1 MAGCF
6 SDILIR
12 IYILPVVVSNKEG
25 DAVKVISILVLLL
38 AVPVF
43 ALSADE
49 AMEES
54 GESGSIGDIQGE
66 GSKTPPSRSMV
77 LLIPDSTTDAVG
89 MYDPNDG
96 TYLGDF
102 IVDDPSGT
110 QYDFQ
115 TPINAIEGPG
125 GLIFVSDQL
134 SDAVY
139 AFDNEGNF
147 LYTAAATGLNN
158 VRGIDFRND
167 TLFVTS
173 GDDYIAMFSGPDQFA
188 GNFIQDG
195 SDPFDILFT
204 DEVTSGSAIVT
215 DIQGSTDNVRHY
227 DADGTLIGELFS
239 DNFPEQVQAD
249 AGNPGY
255 YFAVSFS
262 GNIITRFQIDG
273 TIASTIPFS
282 GGRGVYRLGN
292 GNLLAT
298 SGTGV
303 HEINPSTGSIIET
316 EFSGSGRFIELADV
330 TYTGTSDETVEPV
343 SISGAAFYP
352 NPFTET
358 LSIGVT
364 LPSASVVTVAIYSL
378 DGRLVESITPGVL
391 SQGNHMLEWNAGSLE
406 NGIYLVR
413 LSTPGGTFTEKVHL
427 LN

>member
-1 MAGCF
+1 MKTALIVVMLLTVPLMA
-6 SDILIR
+6 LTA
-12 IYILPVVVSNKEG
+12 E
-25 DAVKVISILVLLL
+25 
-38 AVPVF
+38 
-43 ALSADE
+43 E

-54 GESGSIGDIQGE
+54 GENGTVFDAPQSGG
-66 GSKTPPSRSMV
+66 KTPPSRAQV

-89 MYDPNDG
+89 MYDTNDG

-102 IVDDPSGT
+102 IVDDPTGA
-110 QYDFQ
+110 QYDLQ
-115 TPINAIEGPG
+115 TPINAMEGPG
-125 GLIFVSDQL
+125 GMIFVSDQI

-139 AFDNEGNF
+139 AFDNEGTF
-147 LYTAAATGLNN
+147 AYIAAHTGLNN

-173 GDDYIAMFSGPDQFA
+173 GDDYIAMFSEPDVFA

-195 SDPFDILFT
+195 TDPFDILFV
-204 DEVTSGSAIVT
+204 DEVTSGSAIVS
-215 DIQGSTDNVRHY
+215 DIQGTSDNVRHY

-239 DNFPEQVQAD
+239 DNFPEQVQVD

-255 YFAVSFS
+255 YLAVSFS
-262 GNIITRFQIDG
+262 GNVITRFQIDG
-273 TIASTIPFS
+273 TIASTIPFT

-298 SGTGV
+298 NGTGV
-303 HEINPSTGSIIET
+303 HEIDPTTGAIIET

-330 TYTGTSDETVEPV
+330 TTTGTAEESVEPV
-343 SISGAAFYP
+343 SISGVAMYP

-364 LPSASVVTVAIYSL
+364 LPSSSEVTVTVYAL
-378 DGRLVESITPGVL
+378 DGRVAGSLEPGIL
-391 SQGNHMLEWNAGSLE
+391 SQGNHLLEWNASGLE

-413 LSTPGGTFTEKVHL
+413 VSTPGGTFTEKVQL
-427 LN
+427 IN